1 MRSGDPLQLPVAGLL
16 AAVAAAV
23 WLGSGYFG
31 KELLAEVAILAI
43 FAMSLDLLVG
53 VTGMVSLGHAGFLAL
68 GAYATAGATMLW
80 GWPPAAAVALAVVVA
95 VVIAIGV
102 GGFVIRL
109 SGVFFIMITLAIGQM
124 FHAYFFKARAFGGDN
139 GMAGTPRFDLT
150 VLGLDS
156 GDPAVFAA
164 LAVVVAALVYLALL
178 LVLRSPFGMML
189 GALRQN
195 ESRLAALGCPV
206 RRYKLAAF
214 ATAGGVAGLAGS
226 FTAQHTGFVSPDLAF
241 WTLSGEALIIV
252 ILGGSGS
259 LIGAAGGAALFIL
272 LRDQLSD
279 GSFWSRLGLPA
290 ELAAHW
296 QLVMGL
302 FFIAV
307 VLLARDGVYGR
318 LTWLIKRLAGTVM
331 RARRGGGT

>member
-1 MRSGDPLQLPVAGLL
+1 MRVGDPLQIPIAGLL
-16 AAVAAAV
+16 AGVAVAV
-23 WLGSGYFG
+23 WFGSGYFG

-53 VTGMVSLGHAGFLAL
+53 VAGMVSLGHAGFLAL
-68 GAYATAGATMLW
+68 GAYATAAATVLW
-80 GWPPAAAVALAVVVA
+80 GWPPAAALALSVVTA
-95 VVIAIGV
+95 ALIAAGV
-102 GGFVIRL
+102 GTFVIRL

-139 GMAGTPRFDLT
+139 GMAGTPRFDLAAI
-150 VLGLDS
+150 GLDS
-156 GDPAVFAA
+156 GDPAVFSA
-164 LAVVVAALVYLALL
+164 LAVAVAALVYLALL
-178 LVLRSPFGMML
+178 VLRRSPFGMML
-189 GALRQN
+189 AAIHQN
-195 ESRLAALGCPV
+195 ESRLTDLGCPV

-214 ATAGGVAGLAGS
+214 ATAGGSAGLAGAL
-226 FTAQHTGFVSPDLAF
+226 TAQHTGFVSPDLAF

-279 GSFWSRLGLPA
+279 GAFWSRLALPA
-290 ELAAHW
+290 EMAAHW

-318 LTWLIKRLAGTVM
+318 LTWIIGKVVPGA
-331 RARRGGGT
+331 ARRGRWK